1 MSKMKE
7 QDKISEKEL
16 NTMEISNLPNI
27 EFKVMVIRM
36 LTELRRRMVE
46 HSESFNK
53 KTENLIKN
61 RSELKNIRSE
71 MKIYQ
76 LLSHQAL
83 PWML

>member
-61 RSELKNIRSE
+61 RSELKNIRTE